1 MISDSIDQ
9 LELLWDLLP
18 HPTIFPGVVRLF
30 WRKKSGERG
39 GDYARNL
46 QELRH
51 FVSAT
56 QGRNVYVAPNPTQ
69 STIGMRH
76 ETKDVTH
83 WSFLLIDV
91 DPLSDAVNPQ
101 PALVL
106 DEALA
111 TLGEWIGKDLK
122 ANPPIIIDSGR
133 GMQAWIRLEDILFD
147 DYDTIVPKDGIYLH
161 PGTWKPIS
169 MRRKTARRSMGHW
182 LKRLAD
188 RIGTM
193 HECKVDSSCSDLPR
207 LMRCPATVNQKT
219 GRETAIICPGS
230 GLHLGYSSLLV
241 TGTPETVYAE
251 PDVNAIPGRTWQM
264 VFSDLTCT
272 AQNYLQNGQE
282 EPTRH
287 KVLFHTTKK
296 LMEVGCTKAETF
308 KAVSRANGLCGEDQE
323 LPIEEVIRIVDQVFS
338 GETSTE
344 RSNA

>member
-1 MISDSIDQ
+1 MDD
-9 LELLWDLLP
+9 LDRLWDLLP
-18 HPTIFPGVVRLF
+18 HPSADSVVRLF
-30 WRKKSGERG
+30 WRKKTGERG

-46 QELRH
+46 KELRR

-83 WSFLLIDV
+83 WSYLLIDV

-106 DEALA
+106 DEALRL
-111 TLGEWIGKDLK
+111 LGEWIGKDLQ

-133 GMQAWIRLEDILFD
+133 GMQAWIRLEDIVFD
-147 DYDTIVPKDGIYLH
+147 DHDTVVPKDGIFYS
-161 PGTWKPIS
+161 GEKAIS

-188 RIGTM
+188 TIGTM
-193 HECKVDSSCSDLPR
+193 HECRLDTSCSDLPR

-230 GLHLGYSSLLV
+230 GQHVGYSSLLV
-241 TGTPETVYAE
+241 TGTPETTYAE
-251 PDVNAIPGRTWQM
+251 PDVNAIPGRTWQLA
-264 VFSDLTCT
+264 FSDLTRM
-272 AQNYLQNGQE
+272 AQTYLQNGQE

-296 LMEVGCTKAETF
+296 LMEVGCTEAETF
-308 KAVSRANGLCGEDQE
+308 KAVSRANGLCGEDQA
-323 LPIEEVIRIVDQVFS
+323 LPIEEVIRIVKQVFT
-338 GETSTE
+338 G
-344 RSNA
+344 N